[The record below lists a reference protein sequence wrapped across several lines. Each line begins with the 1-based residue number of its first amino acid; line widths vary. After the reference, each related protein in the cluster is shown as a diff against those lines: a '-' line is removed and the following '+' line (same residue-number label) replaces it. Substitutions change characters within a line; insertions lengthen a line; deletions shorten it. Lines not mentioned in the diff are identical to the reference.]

1 MKQKTKKPSKQR
13 KRMFL
18 SAYHER
24 TKYLSANLS
33 TELKDSNNTRSLPVR
48 KGDRIRVLRGDYKGI
63 EGRIQRVDRKS
74 YRIYIDGINR
84 EKADG
89 TKILVPIHPSKVQI
103 IKLNLDDKLREEI
116 LKRKGSKIEE
126 NVFKKNE
133 NSPKDVET
141 IIKNLGEK

>member
-1 MKQKTKKPSKQR
+1 
-13 KRMFL
+13 MFL

-24 TKYLSANLS
+24 TKHLSANLS

-63 EGRIQRVDRKS
+63 EGRIQRVDRKN
-74 YRIYIDGINR
+74 YRIYVDGINR

-89 TKILVPIHPSKVQI
+89 TSILVPIHPSKVQI

-116 LKRKGSKIEE
+116 LKRKGLKIEE
-126 NVFKKNE
+126 NAFKKNE
-133 NSPKDVET
+133 NSPKDVKT
-141 IIKNLGEK
+141 TIKNLGEK